1 MAAVTELSFL
11 LFALI
16 NNIHAEERIT
26 IRYEGGSYTF
36 NPPKEANFCLI
47 SRFVGE
53 EKLLLW
59 NTSALW
65 SENSTVP
72 EDLKQRLS
80 VGSVNNISSYM
91 IQNLTHSDSSQNQEE
106 CWTEGKVTSEKDI
119 SLTVCKTEDE
129 DKVIPVRLGGTV
141 DLPCEGAA
149 DNLDIQWL
157 MIDSRYQ
164 EEIWTKVFED
174 STPSVMDNIKGVKT
188 ISALHLSNFMP
199 TTFQQYICLVMN
211 QQQCVS
217 SHPVQVRLQEEL
229 MYHSVEE
236 TAVLQC
242 NVTDFGDD
250 QPPVWKKWNLKRSS
264 DTDPGQQYL
273 GQNNS
278 LVFSSL
284 TLNHSGVFYCSKTLV
299 TVRAYWLVVCPKF
312 APPAVELFSE
322 GDDVTLR
329 CRNWEEGM
337 WYLWFM
343 KSNKTG
349 GRIFNTYNI
358 RSDLRR
364 MNIFSLNGSL
374 VISNVSLEDTGE
386 YWCAVLDSDLQCVS
400 TTKILLKYREPFGIH
415 FTLYTVRNS
424 LLSGLLVILC
434 VVVVAVIQ
442 RSRRGEQRSAE
453 TES

>member
-1 MAAVTELSFL
+1 Q
-11 LFALI
+11 
-16 NNIHAEERIT
+16 
-26 IRYEGGSYTF
+26 
-36 NPPKEANFCLI
+36 
-47 SRFVGE
+47 
-53 EKLLLW
+53 W
-59 NTSALW
+59 TS
-65 SENSTVP
+65 
-72 EDLKQRLS
+72 
-80 VGSVNNISSYM
+80 
-91 IQNLTHSDSSQNQEE
+91 
-106 CWTEGKVTSEKDI
+106 
-119 SLTVCKTEDE
+119 
-129 DKVIPVRLGGTV
+129 
-141 DLPCEGAA
+141 
-149 DNLDIQWL
+149 
-157 MIDSRYQ
+157 
-164 EEIWTKVFED
+164 
-174 STPSVMDNIKGVKT
+174 
-188 ISALHLSNFMP
+188 LHLSNFMP

-343 KSNKTG
+343 K
-349 GRIFNTYNI
+349 
-358 RSDLRR
+358 R

-386 YWCAVLDSDLQCVS
+386 YWCALIYICSYLLISSFITFFHCSSLQNIYLCGLSIWIVFVLD
-400 TTKILLKYREPFGIH
+400 E
-415 FTLYTVRNS
+415 
-424 LLSGLLVILC
+424 VIEYKHL
-434 VVVVAVIQ
+434 
-442 RSRRGEQRSAE
+442 
-453 TES
+453 T